1 MILALDT
8 STAACT
14 AALLEPDGTI
24 VASRDEVI
32 GRGHA
37 ERLVPMIEEMLDG
50 HVPSRLLV
58 GVGPGSFT
66 GLRVGIAAAH
76 GMAIGW
82 SIPLAGMNT
91 LALLAASA
99 PPGEGKVAA
108 AMTGGHGE
116 LFVQTFDRKKLTATG
131 PILNLTPGRRGDQ
144 GRCSAGRRQRRRRA
158 GRGPPVPARHCRCC
172 PPPAG
177 RSSCRN
183 CSECSSASQSTP
195 ARPMRG
201 PRRHDGD
208 HAAKRSTRVRLR
220 PGRVDDLD
228 DVMRIM
234 SGAFQP
240 CFGEAWTRSQCAGI
254 LPMSGRRPD
263 RRREMIGVLSDF
275 RWSGLSR
282 TRRSCC

>member
-1 MILALDT
+1 LLAAARGLCLHVGQAIGVFPLILALDT

-14 AALLEPDGTI
+14 AALLERDGTI

-50 HVPSRLLV
+50 HVPARILV

-82 SIPLAGMNT
+82 SIPLSGMNS

-116 LFVQTFDRKKLTATG
+116 LFVQSFDRKKLTASG
-131 PILNLTPGRRGDQ
+131 PILNLTPQAAALKVEAPLVVGSG
-144 GRCSAGRRQRRRRA
+144 AVA
-158 GRGPPVPARHCRCC
+158 LVEARH
-172 PPPAG
+172 
-177 RSSCRN
+177 S
-183 CSECSSASQSTP
+183 
-195 ARPMRG
+195 
-201 PRRHDGD
+201 
-208 HAAKRSTRVRLR
+208 
-220 PGRVDDLD
+220 
-228 DVMRIM
+228 
-234 SGAFQP
+234 
-240 CFGEAWTRSQCAGI
+240 GEALPLLPTASRAFALPELLRALECKPIYARAPDAKAPTQLAGAA
-254 LPMSGRRPD
+254 
-263 RRREMIGVLSDF
+263 
-275 RWSGLSR
+275 
-282 TRRSCC
+282 

>member
-1 MILALDT
+1 MILAFDT

-14 AALLEPDGTI
+14 AALLETDGTI

-50 HVPSRLLV
+50 HVPARIIV

-82 SIPLAGMNT
+82 KVPLSGMNS

-131 PILNLTPGRRGDQ
+131 PILNL
-144 GRCSAGRRQRRRRA
+144 S
-158 GRGPPVPARHCRCC
+158 PPAAAMKVDAPMVVGSGAEALLEARHTGEAI
-172 PPPAG
+172 PLLP
-177 RSSCRN
+177 
-183 CSECSSASQSTP
+183 SASRALALPELLRTLDCKP
-195 ARPMRG
+195 IYARAPDARPK
-201 PRRHDGD
+201 
-208 HAAKRSTRVRLR
+208 AA
-220 PGRVDDLD
+220 
-228 DVMRIM
+228 
-234 SGAFQP
+234 
-240 CFGEAWTRSQCAGI
+240 
-254 LPMSGRRPD
+254 
-263 RRREMIGVLSDF
+263 
-275 RWSGLSR
+275 
-282 TRRSCC
+282 

>member
-14 AALLEPDGTI
+14 AALLLPDGTV

-50 HVPSRLLV
+50 HVPNRLMV

-82 SIPLAGMNT
+82 SIPVAGMNS
-91 LALLAASA
+91 LALLAATA

-108 AMTGGHGE
+108 AMAGGHGE

-131 PILNLTPGRRGDQ
+131 PILNL
-144 GRCSAGRRQRRRRA
+144 S
-158 GRGPPVPARHCRCC
+158 PPAAAVKVDAPLVVGSGAEALVEARHSGEALPLLPTASRALQL
-172 PPPAG
+172 PELM
-177 RSSCRN
+177 RML
-183 CSECSSASQSTP
+183 ECKPIYARAP
-195 ARPMRG
+195 DARPK
-201 PRRHDGD
+201 
-208 HAAKRSTRVRLR
+208 AA
-220 PGRVDDLD
+220 
-228 DVMRIM
+228 
-234 SGAFQP
+234 
-240 CFGEAWTRSQCAGI
+240 
-254 LPMSGRRPD
+254 
-263 RRREMIGVLSDF
+263 
-275 RWSGLSR
+275 
-282 TRRSCC
+282 